1 MSNVT
6 YISRVRIEPAGGLV
20 RRAHLPAE
28 EEPVVFGGHD
38 ETVEYYGV
46 SSDEVEQHAVTLDY
60 LAAAGG

>member
-6 YISRVRIEPAGGLV
+6 YISRVRIEPVGGLV

-38 ETVEYYGV
+38 EIAE
-46 SSDEVEQHAVTLDY
+46 H
-60 LAAAGG
+60 